1 MEAMKVKNR
10 REVEKKRTEKIDW
23 WDQDHIAGG
32 YVGG

>member
-1 MEAMKVKNR
+1 MKQRKGFENKK
-10 REVEKKRTEKIDW
+10 VEKNVDW

>member
-1 MEAMKVKNR
+1 MKQRKGFENKK
-10 REVEKKRTEKIDW
+10 VEKKVDW